1 MNQWT
6 GEVRLQ
12 RITSVMDIGTV
23 VNLKAARSQIIGG
36 VVFGIGM
43 ALLEGS
49 VLEEKNG
56 RYANANFADYLIA
69 TNADVPYVDVHFI
82 NKPDTIFNPLGARG
96 IGEIGITGMPAA
108 IANAVYNATGK
119 RVREFPILP
128 ERILPLNC
136 SNQGSACDDFVPM
149 AWKELKQI
157 ITEYQGSDGPF
168 ALATL
173 VSLRDRPTANLVPGC
188 LLLQEGRFIGRL
200 SAGCIEE
207 EIADLGQA
215 VILNG
220 KPARCSFDLRSRFA
234 CDGSIEVFIE
244 RLVKPNAFL
253 EGLAGVL
260 GNRTP
265 ITVSTNYRLDDASC
279 GDPANRIASSA
290 NHREEFVQ
298 QIQPPIRLIIFGDFF
313 DAEAVAHLGGYLGWQ
328 VEVVTDA
335 DELSAGDAR
344 TACVVM
350 SHHFGR
356 DIAALKHVFAGNYG
370 YVGLLGPRRRKQLL
384 MSHLIDEGYLPKSV
398 STLHTPAGLDI
409 GSETAEE
416 IAVAIIAEIQAA
428 LTGRTGRSLRERA
441 APIHILEEPAFCD
454 ALR

>member
-1 MNQWT
+1 
-6 GEVRLQ
+6 
-12 RITSVMDIGTV
+12 
-23 VNLKAARSQIIGG
+23 
-36 VVFGIGM
+36 
-43 ALLEGS
+43 
-49 VLEEKNG
+49 
-56 RYANANFADYLIA
+56 
-69 TNADVPYVDVHFI
+69 
-82 NKPDTIFNPLGARG
+82 
-96 IGEIGITGMPAA
+96 
-108 IANAVYNATGK
+108 
-119 RVREFPILP
+119 
-128 ERILPLNC
+128 
-136 SNQGSACDDFVPM
+136 M
-149 AWKELKQI
+149 AWKELRQI
-157 ITEYQGSDGPF
+157 IAEYRRSDGPF

-173 VSLRDRPTANLVPGC
+173 VKSVGSTYRQPGSRM
-188 LLLQEGRFIGRL
+188 LILEGRPLIGRL

-207 EIADLGQA
+207 EIADVA
-215 VILNG
+215 REVILDG
-220 KPARCSFDLRSRFA
+220 KPARRSFDLRSRFA

-253 EGLAGVL
+253 DGLIGVL
-260 GNRTP
+260 GNRAP
-265 ITVSTNYRLDDASC
+265 ITASTNYGLDDAV
-279 GDPANRIASSA
+279 ARTRLIIAPLA

-335 DELSAGDAR
+335 DELSVGDAR

-356 DIAALKHVFAGNYG
+356 DIAALKHLFAGNYG

-384 MSHLIDEGYLPKSV
+384 MSHFIDEGYLPKSV
-398 STLHTPAGLDI
+398 SSLHTPAGLDI

-416 IAVAIIAEIQAA
+416 IAVAIIAEVQAA

-441 APIHILEEPAFCD
+441 AAIHTLEEPAFCD